1 MGYTSDENSATAW
14 LRRDSDMSD
23 VDFRDGTGNQPGTV
37 SVDVGGQ
44 VFTALADP
52 SISCTVERVFTTID
66 AACRLAG
73 GPISFTK
80 RELVKPVGVGVKA
93 IGNALERL
101 RADNRVTTERRGQ
114 RYWYQT
120 VWQRSIAEQGQL
132 GIVNVSAITS
142 RPAPVTRLDQLGST
156 VHAGSAHPEGT
167 GREPGEN
174 PEGIGREPG
183 GNPEGIGREPGGNP
197 EGIGREPGGNPEGIG
212 REVEAQ
218 LASEPA
224 AEELLNCPLCGPRA
238 MQPTKWEGLRSAAL
252 PGRVYFCAGNQN
264 RCSRLVHTT
273 IGECRAAGL
282 PELDDAAASTLL
294 RDRLGK
300 PHPSPT
306 QPALTNENRP
316 NADPSRSGY
325 VEEVRKLYGGRLP
338 WEADEDA

>member
-1 MGYTSDENSATAW
+1 
-14 LRRDSDMSD
+14 MSD
-23 VDFRDGTGNQPGTV
+23 VDSHDETGNQPGTV
-37 SVDVGGQ
+37 SIDVGGH
-44 VFTALADP
+44 VFTALVDP

-66 AACRLAG
+66 AACRKAG

-120 VWQRSIAEQGQL
+120 VWERSITEQGQL
-132 GIVNVSAITS
+132 ALVNVAAITS

-156 VHAGSAHPEGT
+156 VHAGSAHPEG
-167 GREPGEN
+167 
-174 PEGIGREPG
+174 IWVEPG
-183 GNPEGIGREPGGNP
+183 GNPEGIGREPGENP
-197 EGIGREPGGNPEGIG
+197 ERIG

-218 LASEPA
+218 SASEPA
-224 AEELLNCPLCGPRA
+224 AEEPLDCPLCGPRS

-252 PGRVYFCAGNQN
+252 PGRAYFCAGNQN
-264 RCSRLVHTT
+264 RCSRLVYTT
-273 IGECRAAGL
+273 IGEFRAAGL
-282 PELDDAAASTLL
+282 PELDDATASTLL

-300 PHPSPT
+300 PHPTPT
-306 QPALTNENRP
+306 QPALANENRP
-316 NADPSRSGY
+316 NADQSRGGY

>member
-1 MGYTSDENSATAW
+1 
-14 LRRDSDMSD
+14 MSD
-23 VDFRDGTGNQPGTV
+23 VDFHDETVNQPGTV
-37 SVDVGGQ
+37 SVDVGGH
-44 VFTALADP
+44 VFTALADA
-52 SISCTVERVFTTID
+52 SISCTVERVFATID
-66 AACRLAG
+66 AACRKAG

-120 VWQRSIAEQGQL
+120 VWERYITEQGQL
-132 GIVNVSAITS
+132 GLVNVAAITS

-156 VHAGSAHPEGT
+156 VHGGSTHPEGI

-174 PEGIGREPG
+174 PEGIGRE
-183 GNPEGIGREPGGNP
+183 
-197 EGIGREPGGNPEGIG
+197 
-212 REVEAQ
+212 VEAQ
-218 LASEPA
+218 LATEPA
-224 AEELLNCPLCGPRA
+224 TEKLLNCPLCGPRA

-273 IGECRAAGL
+273 IGEFRAVGL

-316 NADPSRSGY
+316 NADQSRGGY

>member
-1 MGYTSDENSATAW
+1 
-14 LRRDSDMSD
+14 MSD
-23 VDFRDGTGNQPGTV
+23 VDFHDETGNQPGTV
-37 SVDVGGQ
+37 SIDVGGH
-44 VFTALADP
+44 VFTALVDP

-66 AACRLAG
+66 AACRKAG
-73 GPISFTK
+73 APISFTK
-80 RELVKPVGVGVKA
+80 RELVKPVGAGVKA

-101 RADNRVTTERRGQ
+101 KADNRVTTERRGQ

-120 VWQRSIAEQGQL
+120 VWERYITEQGQL
-132 GIVNVSAITS
+132 GLVNVAAITS

-156 VHAGSAHPEGT
+156 VHGGSTHPEGIGVEPGGNPEGT
-167 GREPGEN
+167 GREPGGN
-174 PEGIGREPG
+174 PEGTEREPG
-183 GNPEGIGREPGGNP
+183 GNPEGIGREPGGNS
-197 EGIGREPGGNPEGIG
+197 EGIG

-224 AEELLNCPLCGPRA
+224 AEELLNCPLCGPRS

-252 PGRVYFCAGNQN
+252 PGRVYFCAGNRN

-273 IGECRAAGL
+273 IGEFRAAGL
-282 PELDDAAASTLL
+282 PELDEAAASTLL

-316 NADPSRSGY
+316 NADQSRGGY

>member
-1 MGYTSDENSATAW
+1 
-14 LRRDSDMSD
+14 MSD
-23 VDFRDGTGNQPGTV
+23 VDFHDETGNQPGTV
-37 SVDVGGQ
+37 SIDVGGQ

-66 AACRLAG
+66 AACRKAG

-80 RELVKPVGVGVKA
+80 RELVKPVGVGVRA

-101 RADNRVTTERRGQ
+101 RTDNRVTTERRGQ
-114 RYWYQT
+114 RYWYHT
-120 VWQRSIAEQGQL
+120 DPERSVTEQGQL
-132 GIVNVSAITS
+132 GLVNVAAITS

-156 VHAGSAHPEGT
+156 VHAGSAHPEGI
-167 GREPGEN
+167 GVEPGGN
-174 PEGIGREPG
+174 PEGTGREPG
-183 GNPEGIGREPGGNP
+183 GNPEGT
-197 EGIGREPGGNPEGIG
+197 G
-212 REVEAQ
+212 REVEAL
-218 LASEPA
+218 LAYEPA
-224 AEELLNCPLCGPRA
+224 AEELLDCPLCGPRS

-273 IGECRAAGL
+273 IGEFRAAGL

-306 QPALTNENRP
+306 QPALTNENRS

>member
-1 MGYTSDENSATAW
+1 
-14 LRRDSDMSD
+14 MSD
-23 VDFRDGTGNQPGTV
+23 VDFHDESGNQPGTV
-37 SVDVGGQ
+37 SIDVGGH
-44 VFTALADP
+44 VFTALVDP

-66 AACRLAG
+66 AACRKAG

-101 RADNRVTTERRGQ
+101 RTDNRVTTERRGQ
-114 RYWYQT
+114 RYWYHT
-120 VWQRSIAEQGQL
+120 VPERSTAEQGQL
-132 GIVNVSAITS
+132 GLVNVAAITS

-156 VHAGSAHPEGT
+156 VHAGSTHPEGI

-183 GNPEGIGREPGGNP
+183 GNPER
-197 EGIGREPGGNPEGIG
+197 IG
-212 REVEAQ
+212 REVEAL

-224 AEELLNCPLCGPRA
+224 AEELLDCPLCGPRS

-252 PGRVYFCAGNQN
+252 PGRVYFCAGSQN

-273 IGECRAAGL
+273 IGEFRAAGL

-300 PHPSPT
+300 PQPT
-306 QPALTNENRP
+306 PTRQARTNEDRP
-316 NADPSRSGY
+316 NGDQSRGGY
-325 VEEVRKLYGGRLP
+325 VEEVRRLYGGRLP
-338 WEADEDA
+338 WEADADA

>member
-1 MGYTSDENSATAW
+1 
-14 LRRDSDMSD
+14 MSD
-23 VDFRDGTGNQPGTV
+23 VDFHDETGNQPGTV
-37 SVDVGGQ
+37 SIDVGGH
-44 VFTALADP
+44 VFTALADA
-52 SISCTVERVFTTID
+52 SVSCTVERVFTTID
-66 AACRLAG
+66 AACRKAG

-114 RYWYQT
+114 RYWYHT
-120 VWQRSIAEQGQL
+120 VPERSITEQGQL
-132 GIVNVSAITS
+132 GLVNVAAITS
-142 RPAPVTRLDQLGST
+142 RPPPVTRLDQLGST
-156 VHAGSAHPEGT
+156 VHAGSTH
-167 GREPGEN
+167 
-174 PEGIGREPG
+174 PEGIGRKPG
-183 GNPEGIGREPGGNP
+183 E
-197 EGIGREPGGNPEGIG
+197 NPEGIG

-252 PGRVYFCAGNQN
+252 PGRVYFCAGSQN

-273 IGECRAAGL
+273 IGEFRAAGL

-316 NADPSRSGY
+316 NADQSRGGY

-338 WEADEDA
+338 WEADADA

>member
-1 MGYTSDENSATAW
+1 MGYTSDGNSATAW

-23 VDFRDGTGNQPGTV
+23 VDFHDETGNQPGTV
-37 SVDVGGQ
+37 SIDVGGQ
-44 VFTALADP
+44 GFTALADP

-66 AACRLAG
+66 AACLPAG

-80 RELVKPVGVGVKA
+80 RELVKPVGVGVRA

-101 RADNRVTTERRGQ
+101 RTDNRVTTERRGQ

-120 VWQRSIAEQGQL
+120 VWQRSITEQGQL
-132 GIVNVSAITS
+132 GLVNVAAITS
-142 RPAPVTRLDQLGST
+142 RPPPVTRLDQLDCT
-156 VHAGSAHPEGT
+156 VHAGSTHPEGT

-174 PEGIGREPG
+174 PERMGK
-183 GNPEGIGREPGGNP
+183 
-197 EGIGREPGGNPEGIG
+197 
-212 REVEAQ
+212 EVEAQ
-218 LASEPA
+218 SASEPA
-224 AEELLNCPLCGPRA
+224 TEELLNCPLCGPRA

-273 IGECRAAGL
+273 IGKFRAAGL

-316 NADPSRSGY
+316 NADQSRGGY

-338 WEADEDA
+338 WEADADP

>member
-23 VDFRDGTGNQPGTV
+23 VDFHDETGDQPGTV
-37 SVDVGGQ
+37 SIDVGGQ
-44 VFTALADP
+44 VFTALVDP

-66 AACRLAG
+66 AACRKAG
-73 GPISFTK
+73 APISFTK

-114 RYWYQT
+114 RYWYHT
-120 VWQRSIAEQGQL
+120 VPERSITEQGQL
-132 GIVNVSAITS
+132 GFVNVAAITS

-156 VHAGSAHPEGT
+156 VHAGSTHPEGI

-183 GNPEGIGREPGGNP
+183 ENPEGIGREPG
-197 EGIGREPGGNPEGIG
+197 ENPEGIG

-218 LASEPA
+218 LATEPA
-224 AEELLNCPLCGPRA
+224 TEKLLNCPLCGPRA

-273 IGECRAAGL
+273 IGEFRAAGL

-306 QPALTNENRP
+306 QPALTNESRP
-316 NADPSRSGY
+316 NADRSRGGY

-338 WEADEDA
+338 WETEEDA

>member
-1 MGYTSDENSATAW
+1 
-14 LRRDSDMSD
+14 MSD
-23 VDFRDGTGNQPGTV
+23 VDSHDETGNQPGTV
-37 SVDVGGQ
+37 SIDVGGH
-44 VFTALADP
+44 VFTALVDP

-66 AACRLAG
+66 AACRKAG

-120 VWQRSIAEQGQL
+120 VWERSITEQGQL
-132 GIVNVSAITS
+132 ALVNVAAITS

-156 VHAGSAHPEGT
+156 VHAGSAHPEG
-167 GREPGEN
+167 
-174 PEGIGREPG
+174 IWVEPG
-183 GNPEGIGREPGGNP
+183 GNPEGIGREPGENP
-197 EGIGREPGGNPEGIG
+197 ERIGREPGENPERIGREPGENPERIGREPGENPERIG

-218 LASEPA
+218 SASEPA
-224 AEELLNCPLCGPRA
+224 AEEPLDCPLCGPRS

-252 PGRVYFCAGNQN
+252 PGRAYFCAGNQN
-264 RCSRLVHTT
+264 RCSRLVYTT
-273 IGECRAAGL
+273 IGEFRAAGL
-282 PELDDAAASTLL
+282 PELDDATASTLL

-300 PHPSPT
+300 PHPTPT
-306 QPALTNENRP
+306 QPALANENRP
-316 NADPSRSGY
+316 NADQSRGGY

>member
-1 MGYTSDENSATAW
+1 M
-14 LRRDSDMSD
+14 
-23 VDFRDGTGNQPGTV
+23 
-37 SVDVGGQ
+37 
-44 VFTALADP
+44 
-52 SISCTVERVFTTID
+52 
-66 AACRLAG
+66 
-73 GPISFTK
+73 
-80 RELVKPVGVGVKA
+80 
-93 IGNALERL
+93 
-101 RADNRVTTERRGQ
+101 TTERRGQ

-120 VWQRSIAEQGQL
+120 VWERSIAEQGQL
-132 GIVNVSAITS
+132 GLVNVSAITS
-142 RPAPVTRLDQLGST
+142 RPAPVTRLDQLDST
-156 VHAGSAHPEGT
+156 VHAGSAHPEG
-167 GREPGEN
+167 
-174 PEGIGREPG
+174 IGVEPG

-197 EGIGREPGGNPEGIG
+197 GGTGREPGENPEGTGREPGGNRARTRSESGENRARTRSESGGNQARTRSESG
-212 REVEAQ
+212 RVQVEAQ

-224 AEELLNCPLCGPRA
+224 TEELLNCPLCGPRA

-273 IGECRAAGL
+273 IGEFRAVGL
-282 PELDDAAASTLL
+282 PELDDATASTLL

-316 NADPSRSGY
+316 NADPSRGGY